1 MPYEDPAGLLYI
13 GPAFPPGP
21 AAIANPA
28 DLRPLPYREDAL
40 APFLDARTVRIHH
53 DKHQAGYVKGWN
65 KGEARQK
72 KLRGRRGSPG
82 MLRGLYEGMAFNGAG
97 VILHEMYWEN
107 LCPPAASGMPS
118 KAFEK
123 CAIRCFGSP
132 QELIDQMIETGSAI
146 RGSGW
151 VILAWIPRFDRMVI
165 LPVQEHEMRWIP
177 GATPLI
183 VIDVWEHAYY
193 LQYQSDRTRY
203 LQQIW
208 QHINWPVVNRR
219 FAEAQ

>member
-1 MPYEDPAGLLYI
+1 MAKLK
-13 GPAFPPGP
+13 
-21 AAIANPA
+21 
-28 DLRPLPYREDAL
+28 PLPYAYDAL
-40 APFLDARTVRIHH
+40 SPTIGEETVRIHH
-53 DKHQAGYVKGWN
+53 DTHQAGYVKGWN
-65 KGEARQK
+65 ETEERLKYVRSKGK
-72 KLRGRRGSPG
+72 PSGG
-82 MLRGLYEGMAFNGAG
+82 MLRGAYQSLAFNGAG
-97 VILHEMYWEN
+97 IILHEMYWEN

>member
-1 MPYEDPAGLLYI
+1 VLPFRGEEAEE
-13 GPAFPPGP
+13 
-21 AAIANPA
+21 NPA
-28 DLRPLPYREDAL
+28 DLRPLPYATDAL
-40 APFLDARTVRIHH
+40 APFLDAETVRIHH
-53 DKHQAGYVKGWN
+53 GKHQKGYVDGWN
-65 KGEARQK
+65 KGERRQEE
-72 KLRGRRGSPG
+72 LRGRRGSGG

-107 LCPPAASGMPS
+107 LCPADQSGMPS

-132 QELIDQMIETGSAI
+132 QELIDQMIETGTAI

-151 VILAWIPRFDRMVI
+151 VILAWIPRFDRMVV

-177 GATPLI
+177 GAVPLI

-193 LQYQSDRTRY
+193 LQYQNRRLDY
-203 LQQIW
+203 LRGIW
-208 QHINWPVVNRR
+208 QHICWPVVNQRYSGTGR
-219 FAEAQ
+219 A